1 MGKLILF
8 AVIITVIFLTVLM
21 SADSV
26 IRMMTDIRKTETEEE
41 NVL

>member
-8 AVIITVIFLTVLM
+8 AVIIAVIFLTVIM
-21 SADSV
+21 SAGSV
-26 IRMMTDIRKTETEEE
+26 IRMMTDIRKIETEE